1 MTRSDLARQLW
12 LRIETIH
19 AVTYFGVETK
29 QAAAA
34 RGLDRFWVGYFAMRA
49 APLGEVG
56 AGVVEATFANFAP
69 TFVRRWVPG
78 CWSIASPV
86 TALDGRREGA
96 AATLRATVPGIDRV
110 ATDTAELLDRAIAAG
125 DALARPLFA
134 ANRDL
139 GIQQLTA
146 DDGPRDGVVT
156 ICGMITGIQRKQTKD
171 GKVWAILSVEDLDAS
186 IEVLVFNKAYAPVA
200 MSLGTDVVVRIKGRL
215 RDRDDS
221 VELTASDVS
230 FPDVSA
236 GPSGPVTISLPTARC
251 TPEVVE
257 QLKFTLRQHPGT
269 QEVRVR
275 LVSPQRAT
283 VWRLDDRLRVQNTN
297 SLVADLKALLGPSC
311 VSA

>member
-1 MTRSDLARQLW
+1 MEKVPASVCNKRT
-12 LRIETIH
+12 IESLIKSG
-19 AVTYFGVETK
+19 AF
-29 QAAAA
+29 
-34 RGLDRFWVGYFAMRA
+34 DS
-49 APLGEVG
+49 LGETRRALVTVHED
-56 AGVVEATFANFAP
+56 VVDEVIQIKRN
-69 TFVRRWVPG
+69 
-78 CWSIASPV
+78 
-86 TALDGRREGA
+86 E
-96 AATLRATVPGIDRV
+96 
-110 ATDTAELLDRAIAAG
+110 AAG
-125 DALARPLFA
+125 QFDLFSMEDDAEPSMTVQVPDLDEWEKKDKLGFEREMLGLYVSDHPLQGLEHVLA

>member
-1 MTRSDLARQLW
+1 MEVFEEKVDQVVGLKRNQALGQDDLFGDFFGGDDADAEGGGLLHSTPVPNLAEWEKMTRLAFEREMLGLYVSDHPLQ
-12 LRIETIH
+12 
-19 AVTYFGVETK
+19 
-29 QAAAA
+29 
-34 RGLDRFWVGYFAMRA
+34 GLEHV
-49 APLGEVG
+49 L
-56 AGVVEATFANFAP
+56 
-69 TFVRRWVPG
+69 
-78 CWSIASPV
+78 
-86 TALDGRREGA
+86 
-96 AATLRATVPGIDRV
+96 
-110 ATDTAELLDRAIAAG
+110 
-125 DALARPLFA
+125 A